1 MKEMKNQTSVL
12 NHLRDSGFR
21 IEIDDFGSGYSSLN
35 MLKNIEVDIVK
46 IDMCFLEQ
54 SNQEERGTAILSSII
69 ALIKKLGMGVI
80 TEGVETREQVE
91 NLKEMGCHMFQ
102 GYFFDKP
109 MTVEQ
114 FEEKYKK
121 EVN

>member
-1 MKEMKNQTSVL
+1 ME
-12 NHLRDSGFR
+12 
-21 IEIDDFGSGYSSLN
+21 
-35 MLKNIEVDIVK
+35 
-46 IDMCFLEQ
+46 
-54 SNQEERGTAILSSII
+54 
-69 ALIKKLGMGVI
+69 GMVVELAKQLQMTVI

-114 FEEKYKK
+114 FEEKYKN